1 MRTLHPSLT
10 VLITRVKSDADVQGI
25 IDLQQANLKRN
36 LSPEA
41 IETEGFVTLEHSFDT
56 MKRMNDAAPSIIAK
70 DGDKVVGYALV
81 MLPEFKE
88 DVPALVGLFE
98 NINRTVYQN
107 QPLADLNYVIV
118 GQLCVGLGYRGIGLV
133 GKLYDHYRNE
143 LIESFDMCLT
153 DISSKNPRSRKAHER
168 AGFRVISSFFDEAAQ
183 DTWELILW
191 DWQAGNEA

>member
-1 MRTLHPSLT
+1 MSVT
-10 VLITRVKSDADVQGI
+10 ITRVKSCADVQGI

-36 LSPEA
+36 LSPES
-41 IETEGFVTLEHSFDT
+41 IETEGFVTLEHSFDV
-56 MKRMNDAAPSIIAK
+56 MKRMNDAAPSVIAK

-88 DVPALVGLFE
+88 DVPALIGLFE
-98 NINRTVYQN
+98 NIQRTVYKN
-107 QPLADLNYVIV
+107 RPLADYNYVIV
-118 GQLCVGLGYRGIGLV
+118 GQFCVGLGYRGVGLADE
-133 GKLYDHYRNE
+133 LYTYYRRE
-143 LIESFDMCLT
+143 LSANFDMCLT

-191 DWQAGNEA
+191 NWRNPTQ

>member
-1 MRTLHPSLT
+1 MT
-10 VLITRVKSDADVQGI
+10 VLITQVKSVADVQGI

-70 DGDKVVGYALV
+70 DGDKVVGYAIV

-88 DVPALVGLFE
+88 DVPALIGLFE
-98 NINRTVYQN
+98 NIDRTLYQS
-107 QPLADLNYVIV
+107 QPLAGLNYVIV

-133 GKLYDHYRNE
+133 GRLYDYYRSKM
-143 LIESFDMCLT
+143 IENFDMCLT
-153 DISSKNPRSRKAHER
+153 DISAKNPRSRKAHER
-168 AGFRVISSFFDEAAQ
+168 VGFQVVSSSFDETAQ
-183 DTWELILW
+183 DTWELIVW
-191 DWQAGNEA
+191 DWQTGNKA

>member
-1 MRTLHPSLT
+1 
-10 VLITRVKSDADVQGI
+10 
-25 IDLQQANLKRN
+25 
-36 LSPEA
+36 
-41 IETEGFVTLEHSFDT
+41 

-133 GKLYDHYRNE
+133 GKLYDHYRSE